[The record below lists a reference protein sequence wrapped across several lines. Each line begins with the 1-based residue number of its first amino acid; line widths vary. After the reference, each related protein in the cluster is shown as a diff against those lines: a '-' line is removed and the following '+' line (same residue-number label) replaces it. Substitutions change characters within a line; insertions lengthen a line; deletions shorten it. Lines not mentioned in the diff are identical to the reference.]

1 MESPKFH
8 SDKEARVK
16 AERKRLAEP
25 VDPPLSR
32 RRILVKW
39 MEAEKP
45 GGGANPYNPV
55 SNPSS
60 SRSLTGHLPR
70 SLSFCPFIARTDRRD
85 SSHRQIGG
93 AVSFQNRTFPRDR
106 TAALLRPL
114 FLHPLLS
121 FQSYFP
127 SILQIFAC
135 LELSTTVRF
144 SKFNQLNNWT
154 FELRVCII

>member
-1 MESPKFH
+1 MKSAKFH
-8 SDKEARVK
+8 LWPGDKEARAK
-16 AERKRLAEP
+16 AERKKVGCAE
-25 VDPPLSR
+25 DPPLSR

-60 SRSLTGHLPR
+60 SRPLTGHLPR
-70 SLSFCPFIARTDRRD
+70 SLSFCPFVARADRRD

-93 AVSFQNRTFPRDR
+93 AVSFQDRTFPCDR

-114 FLHPLLS
+114 VQPLVFFLLFNS
-121 FQSYFP
+121 SCFP
-127 SILQIFAC
+127 SYKY
-135 LELSTTVRF
+135 SRGTVIMHGITIF
-144 SKFNQLNNWT
+144 SKFKQVDNGTL
-154 FELRVCII
+154 

>member
-93 AVSFQNRTFPRDR
+93 AVSFQDRTFPRDR

-114 FLHPLLS
+114 FLLTFSPIFPILFS
-121 FQSYFP
+121 FNITNIRMPGIIDDCSF
-127 SILQIFAC
+127 LQ
-135 LELSTTVRF
+135 V
-144 SKFNQLNNWT
+144 
-154 FELRVCII
+154 